1 MAQKFI
7 EWTETAIQQRRSILK
22 YWTIRNGSPDYAL
35 KIIRLSE
42 QHTESI
48 LKNPSVSAMSPLLIV
63 NLALHQFMWDI
74 AVKKRRANS
83 VTHSSKKRAFRF
95 LA

>member
-1 MAQKFI
+1 
-7 EWTETAIQQRRSILK
+7 
-22 YWTIRNGSPDYAL
+22 
-35 KIIRLSE
+35 
-42 QHTESI
+42 
-48 LKNPSVSAMSPLLIV
+48 MSPLLIL